1 MTANRYP
8 VVLFDLYGT
17 LVDIHTDEQSE
28 DAWTALRAALYRG
41 GAEYPTNERL
51 REQFAREVVRANAR
65 RDRGDWFEP
74 DLLPAYRA
82 LFRACWVDGTLDQ
95 ARKVA
100 WTFRRASTSKLRL
113 FPGAKDL
120 LRTLKG
126 EGRRVVLVSNAQ
138 ASYTRPELK
147 LLGLDDIFDDV
158 LISSDEGIRKPS
170 VEIFRHALI
179 REEVEPDRALMVGND
194 EASDIFGAAQAGIDA
209 VYLHTDD
216 NTGGETA
223 DQAVASFEGAD
234 YQGLLDYIHKAEAE
248 ASGANGMGQ
257 A

>member
-28 DAWTALRAALYRG
+28 DAWTALRAALYRE

-74 DLLPAYRA
+74 DLLPAYHA

-113 FPGAKDL
+113 FPG
-120 LRTLKG
+120 G
-126 EGRRVVLVSNAQ
+126 EGPAAHAQGRRAARRARQQRAGELHAARTQ
-138 ASYTRPELK
+138 A
-147 LLGLDDIFDDV
+147 
-158 LISSDEGIRKPS
+158 
-170 VEIFRHALI
+170 A
-179 REEVEPDRALMVGND
+179 RA
-194 EASDIFGAAQAGIDA
+194 
-209 VYLHTDD
+209 
-216 NTGGETA
+216 
-223 DQAVASFEGAD
+223 
-234 YQGLLDYIHKAEAE
+234 
-248 ASGANGMGQ
+248 
-257 A
+257 